1 LVWTTVGSA
10 ALVVLILYCT
20 AKRRGGLDVFLS
32 GAIPGGVSGLSH
44 DLFGTPRWLGL
55 VLVPVALL
63 MIASNERAR
72 EKA

>member
-1 LVWTTVGSA
+1 
-10 ALVVLILYCT
+10 
-20 AKRRGGLDVFLS
+20 LS